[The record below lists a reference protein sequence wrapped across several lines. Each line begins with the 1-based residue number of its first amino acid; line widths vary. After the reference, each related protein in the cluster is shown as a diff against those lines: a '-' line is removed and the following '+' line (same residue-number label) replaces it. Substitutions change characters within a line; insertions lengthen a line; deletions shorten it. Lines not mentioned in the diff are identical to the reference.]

1 MTNPYKDI
9 IHMPHHVS
17 STREPMSMAER
28 AAQFSPFAALTGHD
42 AAIRETARLTDAKIE
57 LSEDELNT
65 LDEQYRRLAE
75 HPDAC
80 PEVSI
85 TYFKRDERKN
95 GGSYVTVSGI
105 VKKTDP
111 LFRKIYLADG
121 IIIAMDDVFDIAFKN
136 PT

>member
-1 MTNPYKDI
+1 MTNPYRDI

-75 HPDAC
+75 HLDAR